1 MHCKCFIGIAAVVSS
16 ANGEV
21 YGEVYGEPMKFPES
35 DPDYRYMD
43 VIAILVVL
51 LTVAGTVIVKLVKR
65 KETRC
70 TQTQT
75 ELHTSEKASQSQCTY
90 TSIRGVNEPRFQ
102 VLPDRSQG

>member
-1 MHCKCFIGIAAVVSS
+1 MHCKYFIGIAAVISS

-21 YGEVYGEPMKFPES
+21 YGEVYVEPMKFPES
-35 DPDYRYMD
+35 SPDYRYMD

-51 LTVAGTVIVKLVKR
+51 LTVAGTIIVKLVKR
-65 KETRC
+65 RETRC